1 MKRSKSEVIQARIKK
16 SESSIQA
23 AEVLIQQALHLEA
36 GNKIYYAAFHMVK
49 ALLATKDLD
58 AKTHSGVK
66 TLFSEHFVNT
76 GLVSREYGS
85 FFSDLEGTRSDF
97 DYNDF
102 VSYTEAEIK
111 DLVSQT
117 KEFLVEIESFI
128 KKKLP

>member
-1 MKRSKSEVIQARIKK
+1 MKRSKSEVIQARINK

-23 AEVLIQQALHLEA
+23 AEVLIQQSLHLEA

-49 ALLATKDLD
+49 ALLATQDLD

-85 FFSDLEGTRSDF
+85 FFSDLERTRSDF

-102 VSYTEAEIK
+102 VSYTEEEIK
-111 DLVSQT
+111 ELVSQT

-128 KKKLP
+128 KNKFP